1 MSRIFLSHSSRDNRQ
16 AIALRQWLVEQD
28 RRLTNDIFLDLHRD
42 VGIKAGE
49 RWQEALRRAN
59 TRCEAVVCLLSSNWE
74 SSDYCRLE
82 FLTARQLNKKIICAR
97 LEPTSDGDITADFQ
111 HCDLFGDG
119 AMTGIDIGDGAP
131 VAFTSDGLYRLRAGI
146 LAAGVGANSFE
157 WPPATDPDRAPYRG
171 WDPLDHDD
179 AAVFFGRDAEIL
191 AGLDA
196 LRGMRAARVDTLF
209 VVQGPSGTGKSSFLR
224 AGLLPRLRRDDR
236 DFVLL
241 DIVRPQRDVLTS
253 NTGLAQSIHATRI
266 HLGLGGPTL
275 LDVKR
280 ACRRGEAERL
290 RAWLREVQA
299 TASGRLLAAPAE
311 AALPTLVLP
320 VDQAEELFSVD
331 AGDEATVFLELIA
344 GLSQPVDPAGNDDND
359 DNDPASR
366 LGLIVALTIRT
377 DRYEELKKAPQLDGV
392 GRVVFDQLKP
402 MPRTQFK
409 DVITGPAARATQAR
423 RPLTIDP
430 ALVSQLLEDC
440 TEGSDAL
447 PLLALTLE
455 RLFEDCRHEPSAH
468 DPDGDPEAQQP
479 APHLTLADYA
489 SMGGVGHVVHTEID
503 RILSRDPEQRQHE
516 LELLRAAFIPWLA
529 TINPDNDEPL
539 RRIARWTDLPEPSR
553 PLLEKLIERRL
564 LVRDKR
570 NDEVVVEVALE
581 SLLRQWDDLCAW
593 LAEERDDLK
602 HADALDRDTTA
613 WEASGRDDAWLL
625 HGTRLADAENLLRKP
640 GFDEHLART
649 RDYVQVSRQREDEQ
663 RNNELREAQAHAEAL
678 EKRSTTL
685 RRVLA
690 ATAVIAVIAVVAA
703 VIAVVNTG
711 KTREALNQSQKRYY
725 QATAVRLA
733 NDGEAILAGQLP
745 GSDVQGLQ
753 EILAAQ
759 ILDPNYGSAIF
770 DAAVERFSTV
780 KLIDTGTKVNF
791 TAISP
796 DGRHLATS
804 SDDVKVR
811 FWSADTGRQEGD
823 PVEGG
828 NGIAYS
834 PDGTLLAAG
843 RGKGKGGSAQL
854 WNSLTHQHIRTLTGP
869 TGSTTR
875 IVVSPHG
882 DLVAAGDGDG
892 TAWIWNTATGAV
904 LHKLTVDTRAEA
916 DNRAVYGIA
925 FSPTMPMLATG
936 GTDGVVRTWNTDT
949 GALIHEFGNQGLVE
963 SLSFSPDGNT
973 LAVGGD
979 LKAVALIDPSDGS
992 IKYQDPAQPPLVQP
1006 DPVLADAFSPVG
1018 SGYPVMSV
1026 GSNGTVHQWGRWVG
1040 GQTLTDRPLPGKAG
1054 RVQNLAFSADGERL
1068 TAGSDDGL
1076 LRLWN
1081 PTLGQPEFAT
1091 ADASDI
1097 QYRVAFDGTGAGYA
1111 SSELISGVITLWSST
1126 TGLPAGTPLDT
1137 GSAVEGMAFRPG
1149 TQQLVVAVKDALQLW
1164 DANSRK
1170 LVSTL
1175 HPSQGPLGTLA
1186 VSRDGLI
1193 AATGDGGD
1201 VEIWNADTEARTH
1214 LLTTHFDKVTGVN
1227 FSGDGRRLAVI
1238 GYVGTGKPDGS
1249 VDPTVRIFEPASG
1262 APITSISTP
1271 KADRVALNPDGHRL
1285 VTGGIDG
1292 SVLLWN
1298 TDTGKLDHT
1307 QPGHIGEV
1315 NAVAFSPDG
1324 TYIASGGD
1332 DSSLRMSDAA
1342 SGKAIG
1348 KSMTMVYSVDSLA
1361 FSPDGRRLV
1370 TGGASVQLWPAV
1382 ASAQDLCDKLTA
1394 NMSPEQWQ
1402 HWVAPDIPYQPTC
1415 PKLR

>member
-42 VGIKAGE
+42 AGIKAGE

-82 FLTARQLNKKIICAR
+82 FLTARQLNKKIICVR
-97 LEPTSDGDITADFQ
+97 LEPTSEHGIAADFQ

-119 AMTGIDIGDGAP
+119 ATTEIDVGDGAP

-266 HLGLGGPTL
+266 RLGLGGPTL

-280 ACRRGEAERL
+280 AGRRGEVERL

-299 TASGRLLAAPAE
+299 AASGRLLDAPAE
-311 AALPTLVLP
+311 AAVPTLVLP
-320 VDQAEELFSVD
+320 VDQAEELFGVD
-331 AGDEATVFLELIA
+331 AGDEASVFLEMIA
-344 GLSQPVDPAGNDDND
+344 GLSRPVDPSDND
-359 DNDPASR
+359 DNDPTGR
-366 LGLIVALTIRT
+366 LGLIVAVTIRT

-409 DVITGPAARATQAR
+409 DVITGPAVRATQAR
-423 RPLTIDP
+423 RPLTIDA

-455 RLFEDCRHEPSAH
+455 RLFEDCRREPSAH
-468 DPDGDPEAQQP
+468 APDGDPEAQEQ

-503 RILSRDPEQRQHE
+503 RILSRDRAQRQHE

-539 RRIARWTDLPEPSR
+539 RRIARWTDLPESSR

-581 SLLRQWDDLCAW
+581 SLLRQWDDLYAW

-602 HADALDRDTTA
+602 HADALDRDNTA
-613 WEASGRDDAWLL
+613 WEASGGDDAWLL

-663 RNNELREAQAHAEAL
+663 RNKELREAQAHAEAL

-690 ATAVIAVIAVVAA
+690 ATAVIAVIAVFAA
-703 VIAVVNTG
+703 VIAVVNTR
-711 KTREALNQSQKRYY
+711 KTNEALNQSQRRYY

-759 ILDPNYGSAIF
+759 TLDPHYGSAMF
-770 DAAVERFSTV
+770 DAAVERFNTV

-796 DGRHLATS
+796 DGRHLATE
-804 SDDVKVR
+804 SDDAKVR
-811 FWSADTGRQEGD
+811 FWSAETGRQEGD
-823 PVEGG
+823 PVDGDS
-828 NGIAYS
+828 GIAYI

-843 RGKGKGGSAQL
+843 SAKGKGGGVQL
-854 WNSLTHQHIRTLTGP
+854 WNSFTHQHIRTLTGP
-869 TGSTTR
+869 TGATMR
-875 IVVSPHG
+875 IVFSSHG
-882 DLVAAGDGDG
+882 DLVAAGAADG
-892 TAWIWNTATGAV
+892 TAWIWSTATGAL

-916 DNRAVYGIA
+916 DSGAVYGIA

-949 GALIHEFGNQGLVE
+949 GALVHEFGNQGLVE
-963 SLSFSPDGNT
+963 TLSFSPDGNT

-979 LKAVALIDPSDGS
+979 LKTVDLIDPSDGS
-992 IKYQDPAQPPLVQP
+992 IKYQDPAQPPLLQP
-1006 DPVLADAFSPVG
+1006 DPVLANAFSPVG

-1026 GSNGTVHQWGRWVG
+1026 GSNGTVHQWGRWTG

-1068 TAGSDDGL
+1068 AAGSDDGL
-1076 LRLWN
+1076 VRLWN
-1081 PTLGQPEFAT
+1081 PTLGQPQFAT

-1111 SSELISGVITLWSST
+1111 SSELVLGTITLWSSA
-1126 TGLPAGTPLDT
+1126 TGLPTGAPLNT
-1137 GSAVEGMAFRPG
+1137 GDSVEGMAFRPG
-1149 TQQLVVAVKDALQLW
+1149 TDQLVVGLKDALQVW
-1164 DANSRK
+1164 DTNSRNIIR
-1170 LVSTL
+1170 TL
-1175 HPSQGPLGTLA
+1175 HPSQGIVGGRLA

-1193 AATGDGGD
+1193 ATTGDGGD
-1201 VEIWNADTEARTH
+1201 VEIWNADTGARMH
-1214 LLTTHFDKVTGVN
+1214 LLTSHWDTVTGVA

-1238 GYVGTGKPDGS
+1238 GYVGTGKRDGS
-1249 VDPTVRIFEPASG
+1249 VDPSVRIFESASG

-1271 KADRVALNPDGHRL
+1271 NADRVALNPDGHRV

-1298 TDTGKLDHT
+1298 TDTGKLDHP

-1332 DSSLRMSDAA
+1332 SLGLSDAA

-1361 FSPDGRRLV
+1361 FSPDGRRVV
-1370 TGGASVQLWPAV
+1370 TAGATVQLWPAV
-1382 ASAQDLCDKLTA
+1382 ASVQDLCDKLTA
-1394 NMSPEQWQ
+1394 NMTPEQWKN
-1402 HWVAPDIPYQPTC
+1402 WVAPDIPYRPTC

>member
-1 MSRIFLSHSSRDNRQ
+1 
-16 AIALRQWLVEQD
+16 
-28 RRLTNDIFLDLHRD
+28 
-42 VGIKAGE
+42 
-49 RWQEALRRAN
+49 
-59 TRCEAVVCLLSSNWE
+59 LSSNWE

-82 FLTARQLNKKIICAR
+82 FLTARQLNKKIICVR
-97 LEPTSDGDITADFQ
+97 LEPTSEHGIAADFQ

-119 AMTGIDIGDGAP
+119 ATTEIDVGDGAP

-266 HLGLGGPTL
+266 RLGLGGPTL

-280 ACRRGEAERL
+280 AGRRGEVERL

-299 TASGRLLAAPAE
+299 AASGRLLDAPAE
-311 AALPTLVLP
+311 AAVPTLVLP
-320 VDQAEELFSVD
+320 VDQAEELFGVD
-331 AGDEATVFLELIA
+331 AGDEASVFLEMIA
-344 GLSQPVDPAGNDDND
+344 GLSRPVDPSDND
-359 DNDPASR
+359 DNDPTGR
-366 LGLIVALTIRT
+366 LGLIVAVTIRT

-409 DVITGPAARATQAR
+409 DVITGPAVRATQAR
-423 RPLTIDP
+423 RPLTIDA

-455 RLFEDCRHEPSAH
+455 RLFEDCRREPSAH
-468 DPDGDPEAQQP
+468 APDGDPEAQEQ

-503 RILSRDPEQRQHE
+503 RILSRDRAQRQHE

-539 RRIARWTDLPEPSR
+539 RRIARWTDLPESSR

-581 SLLRQWDDLCAW
+581 SLLRQWDDLYAW

-602 HADALDRDTTA
+602 HADALDRDNTA
-613 WEASGRDDAWLL
+613 WEASGGDDAWLL

-663 RNNELREAQAHAEAL
+663 RNKELREAQAHAEAL

-690 ATAVIAVIAVVAA
+690 ATAVIAVIAVFAA
-703 VIAVVNTG
+703 VIAVVNTR
-711 KTREALNQSQKRYY
+711 KTNEALNQSQRRYY

-759 ILDPNYGSAIF
+759 TLDPHYGSAMF
-770 DAAVERFSTV
+770 DAAVERFNTV

-796 DGRHLATS
+796 DGRHLATE
-804 SDDVKVR
+804 SDDAKVR
-811 FWSADTGRQEGD
+811 FWSAETGRQEGD
-823 PVEGG
+823 PVDGDS
-828 NGIAYS
+828 GIAYI

-843 RGKGKGGSAQL
+843 SAKGKGGGVQL
-854 WNSLTHQHIRTLTGP
+854 WNSFTHQHIRTLTGP
-869 TGSTTR
+869 TGATMR
-875 IVVSPHG
+875 IVFSSHG
-882 DLVAAGDGDG
+882 DLVAAGAADG
-892 TAWIWNTATGAV
+892 TAWIWSTATGAL

-916 DNRAVYGIA
+916 DSGAVYGIA

-949 GALIHEFGNQGLVE
+949 GALVHEFGNQGLVE
-963 SLSFSPDGNT
+963 TLSFSPDGNT

-979 LKAVALIDPSDGS
+979 LKTVDLIDPSDGS
-992 IKYQDPAQPPLVQP
+992 IKYQDPAQPPLLQP
-1006 DPVLADAFSPVG
+1006 DPVLANAFSPVG

-1026 GSNGTVHQWGRWVG
+1026 GSNGTVHQWGRWTG

-1068 TAGSDDGL
+1068 AAGSDDGL
-1076 LRLWN
+1076 VRLWN
-1081 PTLGQPEFAT
+1081 PTLGQPQFAT

-1111 SSELISGVITLWSST
+1111 SSELVLGTITLWSSA
-1126 TGLPAGTPLDT
+1126 TGLPTGAPLNT
-1137 GSAVEGMAFRPG
+1137 GDSVEGMAFRPG
-1149 TQQLVVAVKDALQLW
+1149 TDQLVVGLKDALQVW
-1164 DANSRK
+1164 DTNSRNIIR
-1170 LVSTL
+1170 TL
-1175 HPSQGPLGTLA
+1175 HPSQGIVGGRLA

-1193 AATGDGGD
+1193 ATTGDGGD
-1201 VEIWNADTEARTH
+1201 VEIWNADTGARMH
-1214 LLTTHFDKVTGVN
+1214 LLTSHWDTVTGVA

-1238 GYVGTGKPDGS
+1238 GYVGTGKRDGS
-1249 VDPTVRIFEPASG
+1249 VDPSVRIFESASG

-1271 KADRVALNPDGHRL
+1271 NADRVALNPDGHRV

-1298 TDTGKLDHT
+1298 TDTGKLDHP

-1332 DSSLRMSDAA
+1332 SLGLSDAA

-1361 FSPDGRRLV
+1361 FSPDGRRVV
-1370 TGGASVQLWPAV
+1370 TAGATVQLWPAV
-1382 ASAQDLCDKLTA
+1382 ASVQDLCDKLTA
-1394 NMSPEQWQ
+1394 NMTPEQWKN
-1402 HWVAPDIPYQPTC
+1402 WVAPDIPYRPTC

>member
-1 MSRIFLSHSSRDNRQ
+1 MSRIFLSRSSRDNRQ

-28 RRLTNDIFLDLHRD
+28 RRLTNEIFLDLHRD
-42 VGIKAGE
+42 AGIKAGE

-97 LEPTSDGDITADFQ
+97 LEPTSEGDITSDFQ
-111 HCDLFGDG
+111 HCDLFGAG
-119 AMTGIDIGDGAP
+119 ATTDIDIGDGPP

-146 LAAGVGANSFE
+146 LAAGVGADSFE

-196 LRGMRAARVDTLF
+196 LRGMRSAGVDTLF

-253 NTGLAQSIHATRI
+253 NTGLAQSIHAIRI
-266 HLGLGGPTL
+266 RLGLGGPTL

-280 ACRRGEAERL
+280 ACRGGEAERL
-290 RAWLREVQA
+290 RVWLREVQEA
-299 TASGRLLAAPAE
+299 ASGRLLDAPAE

-331 AGDEATVFLELIA
+331 AGDEATVFLEMIA
-344 GLSQPVDPAGNDDND
+344 GLSRPVDPSDND
-359 DNDPASR
+359 DNDPTSR
-366 LGLIVALTIRT
+366 LGLIVAVTIRT

-409 DVITGPAARATQAR
+409 DVITGPAVRATQAR
-423 RPLTIDP
+423 RPLTIDA

-455 RLFEDCRHEPSAH
+455 RLFEDCRREPSAH
-468 DPDGDPEAQQP
+468 APDGHPEAQEQ

-503 RILSRDPEQRQHE
+503 RILSRDAEQRQQE
-516 LELLRAAFIPWLA
+516 LEMLRAAFIPWLA

-539 RRIARWTDLPEPSR
+539 RRIARWTDLPESSR

-602 HADALDRDTTA
+602 HADALDRDNTA
-613 WEASGRDDAWLL
+613 WDASGRDDAWLL

-649 RDYVQVSRQREDEQ
+649 RDYVQVSRQHEDEQ
-663 RNNELREAQAHAEAL
+663 RNKELRDAQAHAEAL

-690 ATAVIAVIAVVAA
+690 ATAVIAVIAVIAA
-703 VIAVVNTG
+703 VIAAVNSR
-711 KTREALNQSQKRYY
+711 KTTEALSQSQKRYY

-759 ILDPNYGSAIF
+759 TLDPNYGSAMF
-770 DAAVERFSTV
+770 DAAVERFNTV
-780 KLIDTGTKVNF
+780 KLVDTGTKVNF
-791 TAISP
+791 TTISP
-796 DGRHLATS
+796 DGRHFATS
-804 SDDVKVR
+804 GEDVKVR
-811 FWSADTGRQEGD
+811 FWNADTGRQEGD
-823 PVEGG
+823 AVDGG

-834 PDGTLLAAG
+834 PDGTLLATGAA
-843 RGKGKGGSAQL
+843 KGNGGGVQL
-854 WNSLTHQHIRTLTGP
+854 WNSLTHQRIRTLAGP
-869 TGSTTR
+869 TGATTR
-875 IVVSPHG
+875 IVFSSHG
-882 DLVAAGDGDG
+882 DLVASGDANG
-892 TAWIWNTATGAV
+892 TAWIWNTATGAL
-904 LHKLTVDTRAEA
+904 LHRLTVDARVNA
-916 DNRAVYGIA
+916 DDRTVYGIA

-949 GALIHEFGNQGLVE
+949 GAPLHEFGDKGRVQ

-973 LAVGGD
+973 LALGGD
-979 LKAVALIDPSDGS
+979 RKTVELIDPSDGTS
-992 IKYQDPAQPPLVQP
+992 KDQELDPTKPPLDQP
-1006 DPVLADAFSPVG
+1006 DPVYAIAFSPTG
-1018 SGYPVMSV
+1018 NGYPLMSV
-1026 GSNGTVHQWGRWVG
+1026 GPNGTVHQWSRWVG
-1040 GQTLTDRPLPGKAG
+1040 APILSDRPLPGKAG
-1054 RVQNLAFSADGERL
+1054 RVQDLAFSADGERL
-1068 TAGSDDGL
+1068 AAGSDDGL
-1076 LRLWN
+1076 VRLWN
-1081 PTLGQPEFAT
+1081 PALGQPQFAT

-1111 SSELISGVITLWSST
+1111 SSDLVEGVITLWSSA
-1126 TGLPAGTPLDT
+1126 TGLPIGAPLNT
-1137 GSAVEGMAFRPG
+1137 GDIVEGMAFRPG
-1149 TQQLVVAVKDALQLW
+1149 TEQLVVGLKDALQVW
-1164 DANSRK
+1164 DAHTRK
-1170 LVSTL
+1170 LIRTL
-1175 HPSQGPLGTLA
+1175 HPTQGIAGRLA
-1186 VSRDGLI
+1186 VSQDGLI

-1201 VEIWNADTEARTH
+1201 VEIWNADTGARIH
-1214 LLTTHFDKVTGVN
+1214 LLTPHFDKVYDVA
-1227 FSGDGRRLAVI
+1227 FSADGRRLAVI

-1249 VDPTVRIFEPASG
+1249 ADPSVRIFEPASG

-1271 KADRVALNPDGHRL
+1271 NADRVALNPDGHRL

-1292 SVLLWN
+1292 SVSLWN
-1298 TDTGKLDHT
+1298 TDTGKLDHP

-1324 TYIASGGD
+1324 TYIASGGE

-1370 TGGASVQLWPAV
+1370 TDGGPSSCGRLSRACRT
-1382 ASAQDLCDKLTA
+1382 SAT
-1394 NMSPEQWQ
+1394 N
-1402 HWVAPDIPYQPTC
+1402 
-1415 PKLR
+1415 